1 MGKHLRAQRLGVVV
15 GDDKPHIGSRPAVQ
29 HGVFARAGDY
39 HVASQ
44 PQQRLKRHN
53 KRQIGAALDF
63 PVGEQRLVVDEP
75 AAVFYFVGLGLHHR
89 SDGDFLTLPHS
100 KRLVVP
106 EPERLHAQKAA
117 ADFKQTVD
125 KAEVIG
131 SREQQRV
138 GIHRQRVLL
147 GGERVVDGQQD
158 APARCGGI
166 CKNAVKIAVQRFQC
180 VLHRLGRRR
189 GGEDGVAVENH
200 NKCPSRERIVGA
212 SIARPPFPVV
222 NTFRESVARS
232 IGGRSMT
239 APTIWFPILYYFNP

>member
-1 MGKHLRAQRLGVVV
+1 MVGAVIDRPPMERATLSRKVFTTGKGGRAMLAPTMRSLEAVSYTHLV

-125 KAEVIG
+125 KAEVL
-131 SREQQRV
+131 SL
-138 GIHRQRVLL
+138 IH
-147 GGERVVDGQQD
+147 
-158 APARCGGI
+158 I
-166 CKNAVKIAVQRFQC
+166 
-180 VLHRLGRRR
+180 
-189 GGEDGVAVENH
+189 
-200 NKCPSRERIVGA
+200 
-212 SIARPPFPVV
+212 
-222 NTFRESVARS
+222 
-232 IGGRSMT
+232 
-239 APTIWFPILYYFNP
+239 